1 MILNTMWKTVYN
13 SSQHFPLSVIVLP
26 IFLTMIGLLA
36 LFSISVNQFGVI
48 AITPFTKQ
56 LLFMIP
62 AIGGFLVVLFIPK
75 YIMHKYIY
83 FAYGLIIILVATPFL
98 LSTIAGTHRW
108 INIGLPVAFQPS
120 EFAKWIVVLSL
131 AKYLSDHNLEINKF
145 STLIFPILIA
155 LFPAIII
162 LQQPDLGTSLI
173 LLTPVFPMLY
183 WVGSKP
189 FHLFILLA
197 PIFSIGTAFHNIS
210 FTSWAIIMG
219 LIIYFSRPS
228 LIFGIILYFVN
239 IFLGLLAPLLWNGL
253 RPYQQKRILTLFN
266 PELDPLGAAYQT
278 IQSKVAIGSGGFF
291 GKGIG
296 GGTQT
301 HLKFLPVQES
311 DFIISVIG
319 EEFGYVTIALMLI
332 LFFIFIIKI
341 INLAFSS
348 NERFAGLVLIGIATI
363 FLSHVFVNTA
373 MSTGLIPVKGL
384 PLPFISAGGSFLLSC
399 YVMVS
404 LIIKMGVEPIE

>member
-1 MILNTMWKTVYN
+1 MLKIAYN
-13 SSQHFPLSVIVLP
+13 PSQKFPLSILLLP
-26 IFLTMIGLLA
+26 ILLTIIGLLA

-62 AIGGFLVVLFIPK
+62 AVGGFLVILFIPK
-75 YIMHKYIY
+75 YIIHKYIY
-83 FAYGLIIILVATPFL
+83 VAYGLILALVAVPFL

-120 EFAKWIVVLSL
+120 EFAKWIVVVSL
-131 AKYLSDHNLEINKF
+131 ARYLSDHNLEIKKF
-145 STLIFPILIA
+145 STLILPLVIA
-155 LFPAIII
+155 LFPATII
-162 LQQPDLGTSLI
+162 LQQPDLGTALI
-173 LLTPVFPMLY
+173 LITPVFPMLY
-183 WVGSKP
+183 WVGSRP
-189 FHLFILLA
+189 FHLFMFLA
-197 PIFSIGTAFHNIS
+197 PMFSIATAFHTIS
-210 FTSWAIIMG
+210 FTLWALIMG
-219 LIIYFSRPS
+219 IIIYIARPK
-228 LIFGIILYFVN
+228 LIFGVALYFIN

-291 GKGIG
+291 GKGMG
-296 GGTQT
+296 EGTQT

-311 DFIISVIG
+311 DFIVSVIG
-319 EEFGYVTIALMLI
+319 EEFGFITIALMLI
-332 LFFIFIIKI
+332 LFCLFVMKI
-341 INLAFSS
+341 VNLAYNS

-399 YVMVS
+399 YIMVS
-404 LIIKMGVEPIE
+404 LIIKMGMESIE

>member
-1 MILNTMWKTVYN
+1 MLKTVYN
-13 SSQHFPLSVIVLP
+13 SLQNFPISVILLP
-26 IFLTMIGLLA
+26 IILTFIGMVA

-48 AITPFTKQ
+48 AITAFTKQ

-62 AIGGFLVVLFIPK
+62 AIAGFLFILFIPK
-75 YIMHKYIY
+75 YVIHKYIY
-83 FAYGLIIILVATPFL
+83 IIYGLIIILVTVPFL
-98 LSTIAGTHRW
+98 LSKIAGTHRW
-108 INIGLPVAFQPS
+108 INIGLPIAFQPS
-120 EFAKWIVVLSL
+120 EFAKWIVVVAL
-131 AKYLSDHNLEINKF
+131 AKYLSDHNLEMKKF
-145 STLIFPILIA
+145 STLIFPIFIA
-155 LFPAIII
+155 LLPATII
-162 LQQPDLGTSLI
+162 LQQPDLGTALI

-183 WVGSKP
+183 WVGARP
-189 FHLFILLA
+189 FHLFMLMA
-197 PIFSIGTAFHNIS
+197 PIFSIGTAFHTVS
-210 FTSWAIIMG
+210 FTTWAIIMG
-219 LIIYFSRPS
+219 VILYLSRPN
-228 LIFGIILYFVN
+228 IFFGIIFYFGN

-296 GGTQT
+296 EGTQT

-319 EEFGYVTIALMLI
+319 EEFGFITIAFMLI
-332 LFFIFIIKI
+332 VFASFILKI
-341 INLAFSS
+341 INLAFYSK
-348 NERFAGLVLIGIATI
+348 ERFAGLVLIGIGII
-363 FLSHVFVNTA
+363 FLSHVFVNAA

-399 YVMVS
+399 YIMVA
-404 LIIKMGVEPIE
+404 LVLKMGMEPIE

>member
-1 MILNTMWKTVYN
+1 MLKIAYN
-13 SSQHFPLSVIVLP
+13 PSQKFPLSILFLP
-26 IFLTMIGLLA
+26 IFLTIIGLLA

-48 AITPFTKQ
+48 AITAFTKQ

-62 AIGGFLVVLFIPK
+62 AIGGFLVILFIPK
-75 YIMHKYIY
+75 YIIHKYIY
-83 FAYGLIIILVATPFL
+83 VAYGLILALVAVPFL

-120 EFAKWIVVLSL
+120 EFAKWIVVVSL
-131 AKYLSDHNLEINKF
+131 ARYLSDHNLEIKKF
-145 STLIFPILIA
+145 STLILPLVIT
-155 LFPAIII
+155 LFPATII
-162 LQQPDLGTSLI
+162 LQQPDLGTALI
-173 LLTPVFPMLY
+173 LITPVFPMLY
-183 WVGSKP
+183 WVGSRP
-189 FHLFILLA
+189 FHLFMFLA
-197 PIFSIGTAFHNIS
+197 PMFSIATAFHTIS
-210 FTSWAIIMG
+210 FTLWALIMG
-219 LIIYFSRPS
+219 IIIYIARPN
-228 LIFGIILYFVN
+228 LIFGVALYFIN

-291 GKGIG
+291 GKGLG
-296 GGTQT
+296 EGTQT

-311 DFIISVIG
+311 DFIVSVIG
-319 EEFGYVTIALMLI
+319 EEFGFITIALMLI
-332 LFFIFIIKI
+332 LFCLFVMKI
-341 INLAFSS
+341 VNLAYNS

-399 YVMVS
+399 YIMVS
-404 LIIKMGVEPIE
+404 LIIKMGMESIE